1 MSNLRKENVMKEI
14 KAIIRKNK
22 LTDVIIELK
31 KIGDLPGITISEVKG
46 FGKSRAEGAEHK
58 IIDDLIEYVPKYKLE
73 IVINDDVVDIIVD
86 TIQKTAHTGLPGD
99 GKIYIYDIKDVIK
112 IRTNEKGESAI

>member
-1 MSNLRKENVMKEI
+1 MKEI

-31 KIGDLPGITISEVKG
+31 KVNDLPGITISEVKG
-46 FGKSRAEGAEHK
+46 FGKSQAEGAEHK
-58 IIDDLIEYVPKYKLE
+58 IVDDLIEYVPKIKLE
-73 IVINDDVVDIIVD
+73 IVVNEDLVNIVVD

-99 GKIYIYDIKDVIK
+99 GKIYVYEIESVIK

>member
-1 MSNLRKENVMKEI
+1 MKEI

-31 KIGDLPGITISEVKG
+31 KIKGLPGISISEVKG
-46 FGKSRAEGAEHK
+46 FGKSQAEGAEHK

-73 IVINDDVVDIIVD
+73 IVVNDDMVDNITFV
-86 TIQKTAHTGLPGD
+86 IQNSAHTGLPGD
-99 GKIYIYDIKDVIK
+99 GKIFVYEIESIIK